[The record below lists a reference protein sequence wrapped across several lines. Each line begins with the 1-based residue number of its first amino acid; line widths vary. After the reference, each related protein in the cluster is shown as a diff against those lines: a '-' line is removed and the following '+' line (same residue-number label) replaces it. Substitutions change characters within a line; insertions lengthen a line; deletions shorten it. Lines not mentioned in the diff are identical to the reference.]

1 MKIIPQ
7 SKIWAGLALTA
18 LLADPSLVQAA
29 DTKVEAR
36 LIWGTNDEKSPNPDH
51 KKVDDALAKKLKA
64 MPFKWNNFFEVNRTN
79 FTLVS
84 TNYTKVV
91 MSKQCSIDVKDS
103 GKAGIKVKI
112 YGQGKE
118 MSRIEK
124 SPLPKSEILAIAG
137 DSKNES
143 AWLITL
149 KRTE

>member
-1 MKIIPQ
+1 MKLIPHA
-7 SKIWAGLALTA
+7 KFLAGLTLTA
-18 LLADPSLVQAA
+18 LLVGHSVAYAA
-29 DTKVEAR
+29 DTKLEAR

-51 KKVDDALAKKLKA
+51 KKVDDVLAKKLKA

-79 FTLVS
+79 FTVG

-103 GKAGIKVKI
+103 GKAGIKVKMF
-112 YGQGKE
+112 GQGKE

-124 SPLPKSEILAIAG
+124 SPLPKGEILTIAG
-137 DSKNES
+137 DSKDQS
-143 AWLITL
+143 AWLITI